1 MICKLI
7 KKLFG
12 LDKKPNPDLQWLEDK
27 VKESDKKL
35 EEIDNEKNS
44 LDDNIDHLN
53 K

>member
-12 LDKKPNPDLQWLEDK
+12 LDKKPNPDLQWLKDK

-35 EEIDNEKNS
+35 EEIDNEKVDIN
-44 LDDNIDHLN
+44 DVNDHFN

>member
-7 KKLFG
+7 KRIFG
-12 LDKKPNPDLQWLEDK
+12 LDKKPNSNLQWLEDK

-35 EEIDNEKNS
+35 EEISNENNN

>member
-1 MICKLI
+1 MICKFI

-27 VKESDKKL
+27 VKESEDKL
-35 EEIDNEKNS
+35 ENIENEEVTIDDVN
-44 LDDNIDHLN
+44 DHFN